1 MKIYSIMNKTYLLS
15 IIVAV
20 LFICGCTKVE
30 VKDVQ
35 GEVLAVKMVPVTAG
49 EFQLPITVNGE
60 PKLVWRARPISNWL
74 HVSDENWKQNAYNL
88 TVSYDSNE
96 SSMYARNFARVGH
109 VVVETYDG
117 FVADTI
123 VVKQRGITPYM
134 SLETKSVEAS
144 ETECE
149 IAFDSNLTDACR
161 PGMTFTADEN
171 WVESIEYLSCG
182 THLLVKLSANAG
194 EERQATISVS
204 FTDAIGETSNVSCVL
219 TQKAFVAPQPE
230 PEPEPEPET
239 PENPETPET
248 PETPAE
254 PSPEPEN
261 VK

>member
-96 SSMYARNFARVGH
+96 SSMYVRNFARVGH

-230 PEPEPEPET
+230 PEPEPET